1 MIRRMSRVVVIATGG
16 TIATRS
22 DADGVKRPT
31 QSGAQL
37 ISGVDAGV
45 DVDVDVVELMAV
57 DSSHL
62 VPADW
67 DRIRTAVVEAAAS
80 PDVDGIVVT
89 HGTDTMEE
97 TALWLELTY
106 AGLPPVVI
114 TGAQRSAD
122 APDSDGPGNLR
133 DALVLAC
140 DPAARDLG
148 VLVCFA
154 GRVLQPL
161 GLQKVATDDL
171 SGFTGTAVGTVSAGR
186 FVPAGDKHRPALG
199 ALTAA
204 AAPRVDIV
212 AVYAGSDAVAMDA
225 CVAAGAKA
233 LVLEALGSGNAGAA
247 VIDGVVEHCRSGV
260 VVAVSTRVPGGHAR
274 ATYGPGR
281 AMVDA
286 GAIVVPRLRPPQTRV
301 LLMAALA
308 AGLPAGDVLTLF
320 G

>member
-22 DADGVKRPT
+22 DADGVKRPS

-37 ISGVDAGV
+37 LSGVDAGV
-45 DVDVDVVELMAV
+45 DVEVVELMAV

-67 DRIRTAVVEAAAS
+67 DRIGTAVVEAAAA
-80 PDVDGIVVT
+80 PDVDGVVVT

-148 VLVCFA
+148 VLICFA
-154 GRVLQPL
+154 GRVLAPL

-171 SGFTGTAVGTVSAGR
+171 SGFTGTEVGTISGGR
-186 FVPAGDKHRPALG
+186 FIPAGDKHRPALG
-199 ALTAA
+199 ALTAD

-247 VIDGVVEHCRSGV
+247 VIDGVVEHCRAGI

-308 AGLPAGDVLTLF
+308 AGLPACDVLALF